1 VIKDL
6 KEHKLDLESKVEIL
20 EIERNELAARA
31 EELKGQVKQLDQML
45 CPIYERIKL
54 YLSEFIRTIE
64 TEAENANV

>member
-1 VIKDL
+1 MDA
-6 KEHKLDLESKVEIL
+6 ESKVEIL

-31 EELKGQVKQLDQML
+31 EELKGQVQQLDKML